1 MNRKVVNTCGPLTW
15 AHYKRVRMSYVYM
28 DQAYKRNETR
38 DKTRKM
44 SERCNWALARKMD
57 LKKQEE

>member
-1 MNRKVVNTCGPLTW
+1 
-15 AHYKRVRMSYVYM
+15 MSYVYM

-57 LKKQEE
+57 LKENFKQEE